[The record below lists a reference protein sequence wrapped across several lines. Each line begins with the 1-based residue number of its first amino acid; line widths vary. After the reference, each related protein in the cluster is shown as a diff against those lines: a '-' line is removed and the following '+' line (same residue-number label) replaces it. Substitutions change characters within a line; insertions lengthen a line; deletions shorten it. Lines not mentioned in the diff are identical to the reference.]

1 MFLTSILAL
10 TDFSVAGDNALARAC
25 QIARAHGADLQ
36 LMYAPV
42 GRRGEC
48 LDPDARLMQ
57 TATALANQWGLTVR
71 PVGTGNYSLD
81 SILTQAEHANL
92 LVLPQRSKR
101 SLVALWLAGPE
112 AIRVARHVRCPVLV
126 TRGPIRQR
134 SRQILV
140 GVDFTPASHHR
151 AVLACLLDRNAQV
164 ELFHAVNTTGE
175 NLLRRADLDG
185 NVLRRYRD
193 NCKDIARNQLAR
205 MTQLLSTPSMPVVS
219 SAQLGQPAEQL
230 IKRQGFSGADLVIV
244 GKRRRH
250 AATDYLLRSTAHELL
265 AESNCDV
272 MVVPDDFQV
281 SPTRSLVQRLKM
293 PMRKRQSGTQTGGC

>member
-101 SLVALWLAGPE
+101 GQFAPWLAGPE
-112 AIRVARHVRCPVLV
+112 AIRFARHIRCPVLV
-126 TRGPIRQR
+126 TRGPIRR
-134 SRQILV
+134 HLRQILV
-140 GVDFTPASHHR
+140 GIDFTPASHHR
-151 AVLACLLDRNAQV
+151 AMLACLLDREAQI
-164 ELFHAVNTTGE
+164 ELFHAVNTTNE
-175 NLLRRADLDG
+175 SLLRRADLDG

-193 NCKDIARNQLAR
+193 NCKHIARNQLER
-205 MTQLLSTPSMPVVS
+205 MTQLLSSQSMPVVS
-219 SAQLGQPAEQL
+219 SAQIGQPAEQL
-230 IKRQGFSGADLVIV
+230 LKRQSFSGADLVIV

-250 AATDYLLRSTAHELL
+250 AATDFLLRSTAHELL
-265 AESNCDV
+265 EESPCDV

-281 SPTRSLVQRLKM
+281 SPTRLVVQQRKDPVQQWLSAW
-293 PMRKRQSGTQTGGC
+293 PTT